1 MAGFIIKLGK
11 EFPTDNTLCINEKEY
26 AINSIAWQLIDRIH
40 QYLGF
45 DDTTPSILLRYQGI
59 LKVIYD
65 NFDHDL
71 INKPVETTNEQP
83 IDFNKLSKI
92 KQELLL
98 SCYYALQCIDDLKVK
113 PLEIDIEEECA
124 VTTRR
129 TIEIRVG
136 SIDFGVKVN
145 NIDVIDKNIEW

>member
-1 MAGFIIKLGK
+1 MK
-11 EFPTDNTLCINEKEY
+11 EFGIIVQTKEFEEGDIICHINNWNIGIPMFGKATDNDVEKY
-26 AINSIAWQLIDRIH
+26 SGKNGV
-40 QYLGF
+40 YLKIIQ
-45 DDTTPSILLRYQGI
+45 TSKL
-59 LKVIYD
+59 
-65 NFDHDL
+65 DL
-71 INKPVETTNEQP
+71 VNKPVETTNEQP

-98 SCYYALQCIDDLKVK
+98 SCYYALQCIDDSKVK

>member
-1 MAGFIIKLGK
+1 MFTK
-11 EFPTDNTLCINEKEY
+11 EELDY
-26 AINSIAWQLIDRIH
+26 IDRNLEINYREDH
-40 QYLGF
+40 VDKDESSYY
-45 DDTTPSILLRYQGI
+45 SI
-59 LKVIYD
+59 KVKLAT
-65 NFDHDL
+65 L